1 MLNCIKFVLILAI
14 IIVCSILGYKKA
26 NVFSNR
32 EIELRNLKNGL
43 QIFESRIRFSYLP
56 IPEIFAE
63 ISKVV
68 YSNEKNIF
76 NDTIVILNVNK
87 HKSISDA
94 WNEAIAASSSNLKKE
109 DNEIL
114 KMLSNLLG
122 KTDRDGQIAEIEV
135 TKEYL
140 ETQIAEA
147 IEEKRKN
154 MKLYKT
160 LGTVIGCSVGIL
172 ML

>member
-1 MLNCIKFVLILAI
+1 MLIN
-14 IIVCSILGYKKA
+14 
-26 NVFSNR
+26 
-32 EIELRNLKNGL
+32 
-43 QIFESRIRFSYLP
+43 
-56 IPEIFAE
+56 
-63 ISKVV
+63 
-68 YSNEKNIF
+68 
-76 NDTIVILNVNK
+76 
-87 HKSISDA
+87 ISDA